1 MFVYQNSSF
10 QRLKNRLFEF
20 REAVLGYPKLKK
32 MFEHFNGYPL
42 DLQHPQTHN
51 AKINRKKIV
60 DRDPLLIQTSDKV
73 KVRDY
78 VKTCLGD
85 REAERILIPVN
96 YPENIEELIH
106 LGVTVKSKSSK
117 NSLYALNIVPS
128 DSGDESKEKYAK
140 KLLGKAS
147 VSAAA
152 TDHKL
157 TELIRYDSNLVNG
170 ITNVVKENKVTDI
183 ILGLHKQQGISDT
196 FLGKLTEGILSK
208 CNITAFI
215 YQSHQPLNTVSRYII
230 TVPANAEK
238 EMGFVFWLLRV
249 WNIGRNTGC
258 KLVFYGAE
266 ETLKFIKQV
275 QQRFSIEA
283 GFVEF
288 SDWEDFLIIS
298 RDLKENEAL
307 IVVLSRKNGV
317 SFDPIMDKIPNYL
330 NKYFNKNNYILI
342 FPMQYDV
349 EQNGRHNYLGTSIFN
364 LNTSGTQ
371 DFTAFSNLVSKL
383 FKKK

>member
-1 MFVYQNSSF
+1 M
-10 QRLKNRLFEF
+10 
-20 REAVLGYPKLKK
+20 
-32 MFEHFNGYPL
+32 
-42 DLQHPQTHN
+42 
-51 AKINRKKIV
+51 
-60 DRDPLLIQTSDKV
+60 
-73 KVRDY
+73 
-78 VKTCLGD
+78 
-85 REAERILIPVN
+85 
-96 YPENIEELIH
+96 
-106 LGVTVKSKSSK
+106 
-117 NSLYALNIVPS
+117 
-128 DSGDESKEKYAK
+128 
-140 KLLGKAS
+140 
-147 VSAAA
+147 
-152 TDHKL
+152 
-157 TELIRYDSNLVNG
+157 
-170 ITNVVKENKVTDI
+170 
-183 ILGLHKQQGISDT
+183 
-196 FLGKLTEGILSK
+196 
-208 CNITAFI
+208 
-215 YQSHQPLNTVSRYII
+215 
-230 TVPANAEK
+230 PANAEK

-298 RDLKENEAL
+298 RDLKENDAL
-307 IVVLSRKNGV
+307 IVVLSRKNGI